1 MYMSDE
7 KKPFT
12 DVLKDG
18 ALKPLFNSQGN
29 TRGRVTFSIILQT
42 GGLHLI
48 KKNNSGIFLNF
59 EKFYVTPPSD
69 CFCKCQR

>member
-1 MYMSDE
+1 MFIIRLSRLPFSGDFQLRNVMYMSDE

-48 KKNNSGIFLNF
+48 KKTIPEFF
-59 EKFYVTPPSD
+59 
-69 CFCKCQR
+69 